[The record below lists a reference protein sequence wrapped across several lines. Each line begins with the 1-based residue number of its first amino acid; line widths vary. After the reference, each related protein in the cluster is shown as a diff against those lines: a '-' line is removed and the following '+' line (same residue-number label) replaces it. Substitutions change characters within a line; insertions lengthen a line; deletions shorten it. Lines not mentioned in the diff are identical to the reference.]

1 MKEYAINLV
10 LAILAVFAPAK
21 AMILSSFILV
31 MSDLVTGVWA
41 SNKQGKPITS
51 AGLQRTVAKLFVY
64 EMAILLAFIAETYLT
79 SNMIPVSKVV
89 AGLVGITELKS
100 CLENLNTISGQDLL
114 KEAIS
119 KLGSK
124 NQE

>member
-1 MKEYAINLV
+1 MKDFAINLF
-10 LAILAVFAPAK
+10 LSILAVFAPAK
-21 AMILSSFILV
+21 AMILSSFV
-31 MSDLVTGVWA
+31 LVTADLFTGIWA
-41 SNKQGKPITS
+41 SYKQGKPITS
-51 AGLQRTVAKLFVY
+51 AGLQRTIAKLFVY
-64 EMAILLAFIAETYLT
+64 EMAIMLAFIAETYLI
-79 SNMIPVSKVV
+79 SNIMPVSKIV

-114 KEAIS
+114 KEAIA